1 MNVFKRIKSIVD
13 SNINS
18 LLDKAEDSE
27 KMLKLMIGEMEEA
40 SIELNV
46 SIEKAEKELEC
57 MEKSIRDSEKAVSR
71 WQERAEMAVDKG
83 SDDMAK
89 EAIRERKREEEIL
102 ALASSDRNDIK
113 AEIDEMKKEKEI
125 LSAKTADAKEKLKT
139 IPPKKEGVKAAKVEK
154 KEKPAPSH
162 TLRFEEMEKRITRLE
177 SYREIKA
184 KTEEVKKDEKSI
196 QEKMEELEI
205 ENELNDLK
213 KAKGIA

>member
-71 WQERAEMAVDKG
+71 WQERAEMAVEKG

-102 ALASSDRNDIK
+102 AIAYSDRNDIK
-113 AEIDEMKKEKEI
+113 AEIEEMKKEKEI

-139 IPPKKEGVKAAKVEK
+139 IPPKKEVVKASKVEK
-154 KEKPAPSH
+154 KEKPAPSR